1 MEGESMRVMY
11 EPWFVK
17 YKVDLVFAGHVHAY
31 ERTVSRQILSKA
43 LLANAIAIYVYIPSY
58 SPRILIILL
67 NSVSFEI
74 GAIFGAF
81 LCVFSD

>member
-31 ERTVSRQILSKA
+31 ERTVSTYPQIP
-43 LLANAIAIYVYIPSY
+43 LLQV
-58 SPRILIILL
+58 
-67 NSVSFEI
+67 
-74 GAIFGAF
+74 
-81 LCVFSD
+81 